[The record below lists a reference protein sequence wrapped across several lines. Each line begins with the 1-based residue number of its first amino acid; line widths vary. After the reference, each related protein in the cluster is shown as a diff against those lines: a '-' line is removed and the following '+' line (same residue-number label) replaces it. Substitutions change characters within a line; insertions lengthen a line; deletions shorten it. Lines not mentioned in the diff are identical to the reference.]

1 MAIVLALCLL
11 ASFGQAAWA
20 QAYPVKQIKLVI
32 PFGAGGNVA
41 ASFVAKTEPDGYT
54 LLMGSTGNSVNGSLY
69 SNLNYNPDKDLVSVA
84 LVGQVP
90 TVLLAHPS
98 LQANTVDELIALAKA
113 NPDKLNFASGGSGT
127 TEHLAAAMFN
137 NRAATQIRHIAYR
150 GGAPA
155 MNDLLSGQVQLFFTN
170 QLNALPHVKAG
181 SLKVIGS
188 VSSERSAALPNVP
201 TFIEQGMADFVVSVW
216 WGIFGPAGMPD
227 AAVLRFNQAV
237 NAALKSPDVLAKLES
252 FGATPLGGT
261 PADFNAFFARE
272 SSK

>member
-1 MAIVLALCLL
+1 
-11 ASFGQAAWA
+11 
-20 QAYPVKQIKLVI
+20 
-32 PFGAGGNVA
+32 
-41 ASFVAKTEPDGYT
+41 
-54 LLMGSTGNSVNGSLY
+54 
-69 SNLNYNPDKDLVSVA
+69 
-84 LVGQVP
+84 
-90 TVLLAHPS
+90 
-98 LQANTVDELIALAKA
+98 
-113 NPDKLNFASGGSGT
+113 
-127 TEHLAAAMFN
+127 
-137 NRAATQIRHIAYR
+137 
-150 GGAPA
+150 